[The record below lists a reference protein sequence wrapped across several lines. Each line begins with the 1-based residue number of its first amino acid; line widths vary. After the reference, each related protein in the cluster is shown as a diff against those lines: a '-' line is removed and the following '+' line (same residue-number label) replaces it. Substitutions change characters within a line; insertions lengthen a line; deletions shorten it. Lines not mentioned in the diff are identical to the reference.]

1 MFSTT
6 TSRIALQARKTLAQR
21 FYATGAGVNT
31 LLYVEHKD
39 GLIGGATLNAL
50 SAANKLGG
58 SVTALV
64 AGDAPEGV
72 IKEVAKLSGV
82 SKILSAKDA
91 AYANGLPEDI
101 APLLVA
107 AQAQFGFTH
116 LITGHT
122 AVGKNIFP
130 RAAALMDVAAVSDIV
145 GIEGEDTFVRPIYAG
160 NAIATVKSNDKIKV
174 VTVRGTAFEAAASNN
189 DAAPAEEAAPSADKP
204 ALTQWVSE
212 EIQKSDRP
220 DLGTAKR
227 VISGGRG
234 MKNGENF
241 ALLYDLA
248 DKIGAAV
255 GASRAAVDAG
265 FVDNSLQ
272 VGQTGKI
279 VAPEL
284 YVAVGIS
291 GAIQHLAG
299 MKDSKTIVAIN
310 KDADAPIFQVADYGL
325 VEDLFKAVPELTEKI
340 SK

>member
-1 MFSTT
+1 MLASI
-6 TSRIALQARKTLAQR
+6 TSRIALQTPSTFVKR
-21 FYATGAGVNT
+21 FYATGAGAST
-31 LLYVEHKD
+31 LLLVEHKD
-39 GLIGGATLNAL
+39 GVIGGATLNAL
-50 SAANKLGG
+50 TAANKLGG

-64 AGDAPEGV
+64 AGDAPEG
-72 IKEVAKLSGV
+72 IASQVAKLAGV
-82 SKILSAKDA
+82 SKVLTAKDA
-91 AYANGLPEDI
+91 AYANFLPENI

-107 AQAQFGFTH
+107 TQAQFGFTH
-116 LITGHT
+116 LVAGHT
-122 AVGKNIFP
+122 AVGKNILP
-130 RAAALMDVAAVSDIV
+130 RAAALMDVAAVSDVV
-145 GIEGEDTFVRPIYAG
+145 GVESEDTFVRPIYAG
-160 NAIATVKSNDKIKV
+160 NAIATVKSNDKVKV
-174 VTVRGTAFEAAASNN
+174 ITVRGTAFEAAGTKDDSS
-189 DAAPAEEAAPSADKP
+189 PEEAAPNADKP
-204 ALTQWVSE
+204 GLTQWLSE
-212 EIQKSDRP
+212 EIQKNDRP

-241 ALLYDLA
+241 KLLYDLA
-248 DKIGAAV
+248 DKMGAAV

-310 KDADAPIFQVADYGL
+310 KDTDAPIFQVADYGL
-325 VEDLFKAVPELTEKI
+325 AEDLFKAIPEMTEKI
-340 SK
+340 DK